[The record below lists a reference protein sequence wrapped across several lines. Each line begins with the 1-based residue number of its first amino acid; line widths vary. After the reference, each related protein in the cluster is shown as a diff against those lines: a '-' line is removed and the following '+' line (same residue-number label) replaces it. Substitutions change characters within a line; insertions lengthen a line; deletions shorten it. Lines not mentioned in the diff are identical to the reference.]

1 MDATP
6 ADGER
11 HHIEMGTGE
20 GEVNIPQGKV
30 VESEFASIAVR
41 LDQDGNSVRL
51 RIEDLRTGRVR
62 HLDAL
67 ELETIVWLGEGHLTQ
82 LLDPSHERWRE

>member
-6 ADGER
+6 VDGER
-11 HHIEMGTGE
+11 HHIEMSTGE
-20 GEVNIPQGKV
+20 GEVAIPQGKV

-51 RIEDLRTGRVR
+51 RVEDLRTGRVR
-62 HLDAL
+62 HLDAV
-67 ELETIVWLGEGHLTQ
+67 ELETIVWLGEGHLTR
-82 LLDPSHERWRE
+82 LLDPSHERWRG